1 VSLRARVL
9 VGMALVALVLAVA
22 AVTVTRT
29 IESQLLDR
37 VDAELETAVR
47 PGLLGVDQYLRHN
60 RLLDSTDQT
69 PPERLS
75 SLYEGMVTPGGT
87 IRTLFAPNLT
97 EGAPLPDIDVDRAV
111 SAAATGEPFTV
122 GSDGSDL
129 RYRVRAT
136 SGGPTGQVF
145 VLALPLDDVD
155 ATIDHL
161 VTLELVA
168 AVGALAVLGLVG
180 WWVIHLGIRPLKQMT
195 ATASAIAGGD
205 LSQRVPEAAPHTEAG
220 ELGVALNRMLG
231 HIEDAFDERARSEE
245 RLRQFVGDA
254 SHELRTPV
262 TTIRGYA
269 ELYQAGGL
277 DDRDEL
283 AEAMRRTGQEA
294 VRMGSLVDDMLLLAR
309 LDQGRPLASE
319 PVDLAALVDD
329 AARDARAVAPSRSI
343 SSSLVGSDDDGTGP
357 LVVRGDTDRLRQVL
371 ANVVGNALVHTPPSA
386 SISISAERVD
396 GRAVVSVHDEGQGMP
411 PDVAARVF
419 ERFYRADPSRSRHR
433 GGSGLGLAI
442 VQATVAAHGGHVS
455 LATAPDQGTTVRLS
469 FPLLRDHPVGL
480 AGGPSRWD

>member
-9 VGMALVALVLAVA
+9 VGMALVAVVLAA
-22 AVTVTRT
+22 GAVTVTRT
-29 IESQLLDR
+29 IESQLVDR
-37 VDAELETAVR
+37 VDEQLEAAAR
-47 PGLLGVDQYLRHN
+47 PQLVGIEHFMRRGGHLPSPDQG
-60 RLLDSTDQT
+60 S
-69 PPERLS
+69 PERLS
-75 SLYEGMVTPGGT
+75 SLYQGMVAADGT
-87 IRTLFAPNLT
+87 IVTLFAPNLT
-97 EGAPLPDIDVDRAV
+97 AGVPLPDIDGDRAI
-111 SAAATGEPFTV
+111 SAASTAEPFTV
-122 GSDGSDL
+122 GSRDSDL
-129 RYRVRAT
+129 RYRVLAT
-136 SGGPTGQVF
+136 TGERTGRVF

-155 ATIDHL
+155 ATIDRL

-180 WWVIHLGIRPLKQMT
+180 WWVIHLGIRPLKRMT
-195 ATASAIAGGD
+195 ATATAIAGGD
-205 LSQRVPEAAPHTEAG
+205 LSRRVPEAAPQTEAG

-277 DDRDEL
+277 DDPDDL

-319 PVDLAALVDD
+319 PVDLAALADD
-329 AARDARAVAPSRSI
+329 AARDARAVAPERSI
-343 SSSLVGSDDDGTGP
+343 SSGGGTGA
-357 LVVRGDTDRLRQVL
+357 LVVRGDADRLRQVI

-386 SISISAERVD
+386 PISISAERID
-396 GRAVVSVHDEGQGMP
+396 GRAVVSVRDGGQGMP
-411 PDVAARVF
+411 PEVADRVF

-442 VQATVAAHGGHVS
+442 VQATVAAHGGDVS
-455 LATAPDQGTTVRLS
+455 LTTAPGEGTTVRLS
-469 FPLLRDHPVGL
+469 FPLLP
-480 AGGPSRWD
+480 AS

>member
-9 VGMALVALVLAVA
+9 VGMAMVAVVLAVGA
-22 AVTVTRT
+22 IAITRT

-37 VDAELETAVR
+37 VDEQLETAAR
-47 PGLLGVDQYLRHN
+47 PQLVGIEQYLRRN
-60 RLLDSTDQT
+60 RVLSPSDGG

-75 SLYEGMVTPGGT
+75 SLYEGMVGPDGT
-87 IRTLFAPNLT
+87 IVTLFAPNLT
-97 EGAPLPDIDVDRAV
+97 EGAPLPDIDADRAI
-111 SAAATGEPFTV
+111 SAASAGEPFTV
-122 GSDGSDL
+122 GSQGSDL

-136 SGGPTGQVF
+136 AAGHTGQVF

-161 VTLELVA
+161 VTLELLA
-168 AVGALAVLGLVG
+168 AVGALGVLALVG
-180 WWVIHLGIRPLKQMT
+180 WWVIHLGIRPLKRMT

-205 LSQRVPEAAPHTEAG
+205 LSPRVPEAAPHTEAG

-231 HIEDAFDERARSEE
+231 RIEDAFDERARSEE

-277 DDRDEL
+277 DDPDEL

-294 VRMGSLVDDMLLLAR
+294 VRMGNLVDDMLLLAR

-319 PVDLAALVDD
+319 PVDLTALADD

-343 SSSLVGSDDDGTGP
+343 ASSGADGGGTGSV
-357 LVVRGDTDRLRQVL
+357 VVRGDADRLRQVI

-386 SISISAERVD
+386 PISISAERVD
-396 GRAVVSVHDEGQGMP
+396 GRAVVSVRDGGDGMP
-411 PDVAARVF
+411 PDVAGRVF

-442 VQATVAAHGGHVS
+442 VQATVAAHGGDVS
-455 LATAPDQGTTVRLS
+455 LTTAPGEGTTVRLS
-469 FPLLRDHPVGL
+469 FPLLRD
-480 AGGPSRWD
+480 A